1 METIRQWAAN
11 LCMGCILVGML
22 RALVPDESRNKG
34 IKLVFTVY
42 IVLCILTSP
51 GKIDLGQMR
60 SQLWQT
66 PTISWEQLVQH
77 TAEEQLT
84 AWANRTLAE
93 AGIDGS
99 AAIAVEGPDETRLT
113 AVITVSADDAEQAR
127 QLLQAQLGADAAIEF
142 QEAME

>member
-1 METIRQWAAN
+1 MEAIRQWAAN
-11 LCMGCILVGML
+11 LCIGCILVGML
-22 RALVPDESRNKG
+22 RALVPDKSRNKG
-34 IKLVFTVY
+34 INLVFTVY

-51 GKIDLGQMR
+51 GKIDLVQMR
-60 SQLWQT
+60 SHLQQT
-66 PTISWEQLVQH
+66 PTISWEQLVQR

-99 AAIAVEGPDETRLT
+99 AAIAVESADGNRLT
-113 AVITVSADDAEQAR
+113 AVMTVDADDAEQAR